1 MKKYTAAF
9 QKFAA
14 TPPALL
20 LLLFILLVRPL
31 IQVRLFCVSFRIGHI
46 VHEAGTHF
54 LREGD
59 RRSRGKS
66 KRLITLCYWENP
78 SVSNGVIGSHLSE
91 MTGWRWPP
99 RAVMVLAVGIS
110 KKMGVARHFVQEM
123 SAGAEVDL
131 FWQHAW
137 HVSFDLSRHEA
148 FLAAEGLANLG
159 IDNTRPLVAFLTRN
173 SEYLIR
179 SICNP
184 GLSHTYRDCV
194 IENYQKAIETCIAQ
208 GFQCVRVGRYNNDRI
223 EKYIPH
229 YVDYSHSAVRSDVM
243 DLALAVRT
251 DILVTCSSGL
261 DSLYHLLGKPLV
273 GVNVANLDGR
283 FSNYVTCLPKRMF
296 VMEGSRR
303 RELPVIA
310 AVSKDFMID
319 VPGRYTFMG
328 TEVIFEENSPEEI
341 TEAVSFAIR
350 LVQEDRYR
358 EECEAQA
365 APLWQEFNAMLPLSN
380 LPIAHKQRFPSF
392 GLPPSVIG
400 RFLTA

>member
-1 MKKYTAAF
+1 M
-9 QKFAA
+9 
-14 TPPALL
+14 
-20 LLLFILLVRPL
+20 
-31 IQVRLFCVSFRIGHI
+31 
-46 VHEAGTHF
+46 
-54 LREGD
+54 
-59 RRSRGKS
+59 
-66 KRLITLCYWENP
+66 
-78 SVSNGVIGSHLSE
+78 
-91 MTGWRWPP
+91 
-99 RAVMVLAVGIS
+99 AVAVGICN
-110 KKMGVARHFVQEM
+110 KIGVARHFVLET

-131 FWQHAW
+131 FWQHRW
-137 HVSFDLSRHEA
+137 HVSVDLNHKDKS
-148 FLAAEGLANLG
+148 LATEGLASLG
-159 IDNTRPLVAFLTRN
+159 VDDTRPVMSFLTRN
-173 SEYLIR
+173 PEYLLR
-179 SICNP
+179 SGSVPNDR
-184 GLSHTYRDCV
+184 HDYRECR
-194 IENYQKAIETCIAQ
+194 IKYYQKAIETCIAQ
-208 GFQCVRVGRYNNDRI
+208 GFQCVRVGRYNDDRI

-261 DSLYHLLGKPLV
+261 DSLYYLLGKPLV
-273 GVNVANLDGR
+273 GVNVSNLDGR

-296 VMEGSRR
+296 VMDGSRR

-310 AVSKDFMID
+310 AVSKDF
-319 VPGRYTFMG
+319 VVGPTHHTFKG
-328 TEVIFEENSPEEI
+328 TEVIFEENSPQEI